1 MEVQITQPIGFTRPG
16 SRSNNEDTLFPSPE
30 RVDPDQRWFLVCDG
44 VGGAERGE
52 IASQLAATQFDHYFR
67 THPVTVV
74 TEQYIQQAL
83 EFVHDC
89 FDDYVSANTQARS
102 MGTTLTLV
110 YRHDAGVTV
119 AHMGDSRVYLVREG
133 VIQWRTSDHSY
144 VNELV
149 QSGVL
154 TADEARLHPQR
165 NIITRAIQAG
175 HKRAQ
180 ADVQLL
186 NDLRPNDYF
195 FMCTDGVLERVSD
208 ELLEKVLGS
217 NDSNGEKINTL
228 LACCNG
234 HTRDNFTAYLIQIA
248 AVRGDVQPASK
259 IVLPTYTRPET
270 TELDD
275 AVTLIGIPRPES
287 SISYAYSA
295 ALTSVD
301 AFAPDPSKMDTTDQP
316 VLRKKPSVSEPG
328 ATGSARWLWVMF
340 FLIVGGGSY
349 GLWWRFGQSW
359 AGEPDALRA
368 PKVAVSSLPERAE
381 PVAKPAVDAPVAE
394 TADKTSKRATP
405 ADNQYGLNDNGLRVV
420 QTLSRV
426 KLEVVQNKQGKLGL
440 RRTGGRVVFSPQFE
454 QVKLSQFKWGL
465 IPVTIGDSP
474 KVISQQGKI
483 YDLMGNPSQSCGMIP
498 VRKGDW
504 WGYVNLDG
512 YELIAPRKYTTAQSF
527 EEHNNCTAEVTDLQ
541 GKTYRINRKGQ
552 QLSTSSNSTP
562 STNETL

>member
-1 MEVQITQPIGFTRPG
+1 MEVLITPPIGFTRPG
-16 SRSNNEDTLFPSPE
+16 SRSNNEDTLFPNPE

-52 IASQLAATQFDHYFR
+52 VASQLAAAQFDRYFR
-67 THPVTVV
+67 NHPVTVV

-83 EFVHDC
+83 NFVHDC
-89 FDDYVSANTQARS
+89 FDDYVAANAQAKS

-119 AHMGDSRVYLVREG
+119 AHLGDSRVYLIRDG
-133 VIQWRTSDHSY
+133 AIQWRTSDHSY

-186 NDLRPNDYF
+186 NDLRPNDYL
-195 FMCTDGVLERVSD
+195 FMCTDGILERISD
-208 ELLEKVLGS
+208 ELLEKILGS
-217 NDSNGEKINTL
+217 DDSNAEKINTL

-259 IVLPTYTRPET
+259 IVLPIYTRPEA
-270 TELDD
+270 TEPDD
-275 AVTLIGIPRPES
+275 AVTLIGVPRPEPS
-287 SISYAYSA
+287 VSYAYSA
-295 ALTSVD
+295 ALASVD
-301 AFAPDPSKMDTTDQP
+301 AVAPVHGKVDTPDQP
-316 VLRKKPSVSEPG
+316 VLQKQPSISKPG
-328 ATGSARWLWVMF
+328 ASGSARWLWVMVVI
-340 FLIVGGGSY
+340 LVCGGSY
-349 GLWWRFGQSW
+349 GLWWRFGQSRTR
-359 AGEPDALRA
+359 EPDALRA
-368 PKVAVSSLPERAE
+368 PKVAVSSLPERPE
-381 PVAKPAVDAPVAE
+381 PVAKPPMVAPVAE
-394 TADKTSKRATP
+394 KADETSQGKKP
-405 ADNQYGLNDNGLRVV
+405 ADSQDSSDDSGLKVV
-420 QTLSRV
+420 QTLSRM
-426 KLEVVQNKQGKLGL
+426 KLEVVQDKQGKLGL
-440 RRTGGRVVFSPQFE
+440 RRTGGRLVFSPQFE

-465 IPVTIGDSP
+465 IPVTIDDSP

-498 VRKGDW
+498 VRRGDW

-512 YELIAPRKYTTAQSF
+512 YELIAPRKYITAQTF
-527 EEHNNCTAEVTDLQ
+527 EEDNNCTAEVTDQQ

-552 QLSTSSNSTP
+552 QLPNSPSSTP
-562 STNETL
+562 SPNETL